1 MLKGLAI
8 TPPILGRIAI
18 GKVVEKD
25 GKRLPQKD
33 DQFTLTSQIQ
43 TREGWLPHPLDEQ
56 LREGQGGKLRRIP
69 IRLLFNDPDL
79 NLRAEYS
86 LFDRNTAR
94 PLCVGDG
101 EQCRRR
107 TREGMQTLPCPG
119 PDSCELAQGGRCKPY
134 ARLNVVIGDED
145 PLGTFIFRTTGF
157 NSIRTLAA
165 RLQYFKAVSGNRLA
179 CMPLELRL
187 RGKSTRQSH
196 GTPIYY
202 VDITLRE
209 GMDLEEALAK
219 AHDMALDRNEVGF
232 DQKALDRVAKQG
244 FANGLFEEQEEDV
257 AAVVD
262 EFYPQLEA
270 QAGQG
275 HHLNPPATGQLS
287 ATGTLS
293 DKLAQRSHRLTR
305 KPAPFEDGDVGTG
318 QPVTADAEAQAEA
331 TVVTDTQQNQN
342 TAANTETNV
351 DASAIEASLQAD
363 IAQAS
368 RLAKRARQ
376 SGVSKARPTAH

>member
-86 LFDRNTAR
+86 LFDRTTAR

-209 GMDLEEALAK
+209 GMDLEEALAS
-219 AHDMALDRNEVGF
+219 AHDMALDRDEVGF

-270 QAGQG
+270 QTGQG
-275 HHLNPPATGQLS
+275 QPATGQLS

-305 KPAPFEDGDVGTG
+305 KPAPFEDGDAAASGASESENATK
-318 QPVTADAEAQAEA
+318 EAVAA
-331 TVVTDTQQNQN
+331 KTQQDQN
-342 TAANTETNV
+342 TAANTETEV

-376 SGVSKARPTAH
+376 SGVSKARPRAH

>member
-134 ARLNVVIGDED
+134 ARLNVVIGDDD

-202 VDITLRE
+202 VDITLRD

-219 AHDMALDRNEVGF
+219 AHDMALDRDEVGF
-232 DQKALDRVAKQG
+232 DQRALDRVAKQG

-262 EFYPQLEA
+262 EFYPQ
-270 QAGQG
+270 QDHQGQPV
-275 HHLNPPATGQLS
+275 NGQLS

-293 DKLAQRSHRLTR
+293 DKLAQRSHRLTA
-305 KPAPFEDGDVGTG
+305 KPAPFEDGDAASGASESEAATEDAVAA
-318 QPVTADAEAQAEA
+318 VTLQDQDTAANADAELDA
-331 TVVTDTQQNQN
+331 T
-342 TAANTETNV
+342 
-351 DASAIEASLQAD
+351 AIESALQAD
-363 IAQAS
+363 IAKAA

-376 SGVSKARPTAH
+376 SGVSKSRPAAH

>member
-8 TPPILGRIAI
+8 TPPILGRVAI

-209 GMDLEEALAK
+209 GMDLEEALAS
-219 AHDMALDRNEVGF
+219 AHDMALDRDEVGF
-232 DQKALDRVAKQG
+232 DQRALDRAAKQG

-257 AAVVD
+257 AAVVE
-262 EFYPQLEA
+262 EFYPQ
-270 QAGQG
+270 QDNQGQ
-275 HHLNPPATGQLS
+275 HATGQLS

-293 DKLAQRSHRLTR
+293 NKLAQRSNRLTT
-305 KPAPFEDGDVGTG
+305 KPAPFEDGDQGDHHTVAAEAEVQTEE
-318 QPVTADAEAQAEA
+318 PVPAEAQQ
-331 TVVTDTQQNQN
+331 DQN
-342 TAANTETNV
+342 TAAHTETEV
-351 DASAIEASLQAD
+351 DATTIEASLQAD
-363 IAQAS
+363 IEKAS

-376 SGVSKARPTAH
+376 SGISKTRPRAH

>member
-134 ARLNVVIGDED
+134 ARLNVVVGDED

-219 AHDMALDRNEVGF
+219 AHDMALDRDEVGF
-232 DQKALDRVAKQG
+232 DQRALDRTAKQG

-262 EFYPQLEA
+262 EFYPQTEA
-270 QAGQG
+270 HGANQ
-275 HHLNPPATGQLS
+275 PTTGQLS

-305 KPAPFEDGDVGTG
+305 KPAPFEDGDATASGASESESATEEA
-318 QPVTADAEAQAEA
+318 VTVE
-331 TVVTDTQQNQN
+331 TQQEQKA
-342 TAANTETNV
+342 AANAETEM
-351 DASAIEASLQAD
+351 DATAIEASLQAD

>member
-86 LFDRNTAR
+86 LFDRTTAR

-202 VDITLRE
+202 VDITLRD

-219 AHDMALDRNEVGF
+219 AHDMALDRDEVGF

-270 QAGQG
+270 QTGQG
-275 HHLNPPATGQLS
+275 QPATGQLS

-305 KPAPFEDGDVGTG
+305 KPAPFEDGDGDAAASGASESGSGTAVVAET
-318 QPVTADAEAQAEA
+318 QQEQNAAANADAEMDA
-331 TVVTDTQQNQN
+331 T
-342 TAANTETNV
+342 
-351 DASAIEASLQAD
+351 AIEASLQAD

-376 SGVSKARPTAH
+376 SGVSKARPRAH

>member
-1 MLKGLAI
+1 MLKGLTI

-86 LFDRNTAR
+86 LFDRTTAR

-202 VDITLRE
+202 VDITLRD

-219 AHDMALDRNEVGF
+219 AHDMALDRDEVGF

-270 QAGQG
+270 QTGQG
-275 HHLNPPATGQLS
+275 QPATGQLS

-305 KPAPFEDGDVGTG
+305 KPAPFEDGDGDAAASGASESGSGTAVVAET
-318 QPVTADAEAQAEA
+318 QQEQNAAANADAEMDA
-331 TVVTDTQQNQN
+331 T
-342 TAANTETNV
+342 
-351 DASAIEASLQAD
+351 AIEASLQAD

-376 SGVSKARPTAH
+376 SGVSKARPRAH

>member
-1 MLKGLAI
+1 
-8 TPPILGRIAI
+8 
-18 GKVVEKD
+18 
-25 GKRLPQKD
+25 
-33 DQFTLTSQIQ
+33 
-43 TREGWLPHPLDEQ
+43 LPHPLDEQ

-134 ARLNVVIGDED
+134 ARLNVVIGDDD

-202 VDITLRE
+202 VDITLRD

-219 AHDMALDRNEVGF
+219 AHDMALDRDEVGF
-232 DQKALDRVAKQG
+232 DQRALDRVAKQG

-257 AAVVD
+257 AAVVE

-270 QAGQG
+270 QTGQG
-275 HHLNPPATGQLS
+275 HNLNQPTTGQLS

-305 KPAPFEDGDVGTG
+305 KPAPFEDGDAGTDNA
-318 QPVTADAEAQAEA
+318 VTANAEAQTGAAVVAEA
-331 TVVTDTQQNQN
+331 QQDQN
-342 TAANTETNV
+342 TTANADTEM
-351 DASAIEASLQAD
+351 DANAIEASLQAD

-376 SGVSKARPTAH
+376 SGVSKARPRAH

>member
-86 LFDRNTAR
+86 LFDRTTAR

-202 VDITLRE
+202 VDITLRD

-219 AHDMALDRNEVGF
+219 AHDMALDRDEVGF

-270 QAGQG
+270 QTGQG
-275 HHLNPPATGQLS
+275 QPATGQLS

-305 KPAPFEDGDVGTG
+305 KPAPFEDGDGDAAASGASESGTG
-318 QPVTADAEAQAEA
+318 TAVVAETQQEQNAAANADAEMDA
-331 TVVTDTQQNQN
+331 T
-342 TAANTETNV
+342 EIE
-351 DASAIEASLQAD
+351 SALQAD

-376 SGVSKARPTAH
+376 SGVSKARPRAH

>member
-202 VDITLRE
+202 VDITLRD

-219 AHDMALDRNEVGF
+219 AHDMALDRDEVGF
-232 DQKALDRVAKQG
+232 DQRALDRTAKQG

-257 AAVVD
+257 AAVVE
-262 EFYPQLEA
+262 EFYPQ
-270 QAGQG
+270 QDNQGQ
-275 HHLNPPATGQLS
+275 PTTGQLS

-305 KPAPFEDGDVGTG
+305 KPAPFEDGDNAASGAYETEAATEEA
-318 QPVTADAEAQAEA
+318 VTVE
-331 TVVTDTQQNQN
+331 TQQEQKA
-342 TAANTETNV
+342 AANT
-351 DASAIEASLQAD
+351 DAEMDATEIESVLQAD

-376 SGVSKARPTAH
+376 SGVSKARPRAH

>member
-86 LFDRNTAR
+86 LFDRTTAR

-202 VDITLRE
+202 VDITLRD

-219 AHDMALDRNEVGF
+219 AHDMALDRDEVGF

-262 EFYPQLEA
+262 EFYPQHDPH
-270 QAGQG
+270 QGQ
-275 HHLNPPATGQLS
+275 PANSQLS

-305 KPAPFEDGDVGTG
+305 KPAPFEDGDGDAAASGASESGTG
-318 QPVTADAEAQAEA
+318 TAVVAETQQEQNAAANADAEMDA
-331 TVVTDTQQNQN
+331 T
-342 TAANTETNV
+342 EIE
-351 DASAIEASLQAD
+351 SALQAD

-376 SGVSKARPTAH
+376 SGVSKARPRAH

>member
-8 TPPILGRIAI
+8 TPPILGRITI

-202 VDITLRE
+202 VDITLRD

-219 AHDMALDRNEVGF
+219 AHDMALDRDEVGF

-262 EFYPQLEA
+262 EFYPQTEA
-270 QAGQG
+270 HGANQ
-275 HHLNPPATGQLS
+275 PTTGQLS

-305 KPAPFEDGDVGTG
+305 KPAPFEDGDATASGASESESATEEA
-318 QPVTADAEAQAEA
+318 VTVE
-331 TVVTDTQQNQN
+331 TQQEQKA
-342 TAANTETNV
+342 AANTDVEM
-351 DASAIEASLQAD
+351 DATAIEASLQAD

-368 RLAKRARQ
+368 RLAKRARH
-376 SGVSKARPTAH
+376 SGVSKARPRAH

>member
-1 MLKGLAI
+1 
-8 TPPILGRIAI
+8 
-18 GKVVEKD
+18 
-25 GKRLPQKD
+25 
-33 DQFTLTSQIQ
+33 
-43 TREGWLPHPLDEQ
+43 
-56 LREGQGGKLRRIP
+56 
-69 IRLLFNDPDL
+69 
-79 NLRAEYS
+79 
-86 LFDRNTAR
+86 
-94 PLCVGDG
+94 
-101 EQCRRR
+101 
-107 TREGMQTLPCPG
+107 MQTLPCPG

-202 VDITLRE
+202 VDITLRD

-219 AHDMALDRNEVGF
+219 AHDMALDRDEVGF
-232 DQKALDRVAKQG
+232 DQRALDRVAKQG

-262 EFYPQLEA
+262 EFYPQ
-270 QAGQG
+270 QDPQGQ
-275 HHLNPPATGQLS
+275 PATGQLS

-305 KPAPFEDGDVGTG
+305 KPAPFEDGDAGTDNT
-318 QPVTADAEAQAEA
+318 VTANAEAQSGAAVVAE
-331 TVVTDTQQNQN
+331 TQQEQN
-342 TAANTETNV
+342 AAVN
-351 DASAIEASLQAD
+351 ASTIEASLQAD

>member
-1 MLKGLAI
+1 MLKGLTI

-86 LFDRNTAR
+86 LFDRTTAR

-202 VDITLRE
+202 VDITLRD

-219 AHDMALDRNEVGF
+219 AHDMALDRDEVGF

-262 EFYPQLEA
+262 EFYPQHDPH
-270 QAGQG
+270 QGQ
-275 HHLNPPATGQLS
+275 PANSQLS

-305 KPAPFEDGDVGTG
+305 KPAPFEDGDGDAAASGASESGSGTAVVAET
-318 QPVTADAEAQAEA
+318 QQEQNAAANADAEMDA
-331 TVVTDTQQNQN
+331 T
-342 TAANTETNV
+342 
-351 DASAIEASLQAD
+351 AIEASLQAD

-376 SGVSKARPTAH
+376 SGVSKARPRAH